1 MLKRRLIH
9 TCTGIAV
16 FTLSVLFLVCGESAT
31 EAARDSMHLAAVHV
45 LPSLFPYMVLSS
57 VIVSLDLTEPIY
69 RRLPVER
76 LFRLPRASAAV
87 ILCGMLGGF
96 PVGAL
101 GACKLY
107 ERGGISRA
115 DAARLCAISSNTS
128 PAFIVGT
135 VGGMWGRSY
144 AITLL
149 AAQLI
154 SSLAIGAVMAK
165 RVSYAP
171 SAPAKKDDAVREG
184 TALVLCR
191 AISESSLN
199 SVAICGY
206 IVFFRVT
213 AAMLS
218 VVLPPLSDVFAVL
231 FEFSSGAALGA
242 SRGGLYGICLTGF
255 AVGFSGFSV
264 FMQTAN
270 LTERHS
276 IPFAPIFF
284 SKLAQ
289 GAIIAAVSAVFCIL
303 YSPAPSAPTF
313 SCTHSTMLAPALAVI
328 AVLSAAAI
336 ILRKLTGAK
345 YFTRRY

>member
-1 MLKRRLIH
+1 MVKRRLIH
-9 TCTGIAV
+9 TCTGIAA
-16 FTLSVLFLVCGESAT
+16 FALSVLFLACGER
-31 EAARDSMHLAAVHV
+31 AAETALDSMHLAAVHV

-57 VIVSLDLTEPIY
+57 VIVSLDLTEPLY

-96 PVGAL
+96 PVGAV

-107 ERGGISRA
+107 ERGGICRS

-128 PAFIVGT
+128 PAFILGT
-135 VGGMWGRSY
+135 VGGMWGRNY

-149 AAQLI
+149 TAQLI
-154 SSLAIGAVMAK
+154 SSLVIGAVMAR
-165 RVSYAP
+165 RVRHTP
-171 SAPAKKDDAVREG
+171 NPPVTRTEAVRESTVG
-184 TALVLCR
+184 ALCR
-191 AISESSLN
+191 AISEGALN

-218 VVLPPLSDVFAVL
+218 IVLPPLSDIFTVL
-231 FEFSSGAALGA
+231 FEFSSGASLGA
-242 SRGGLYGICLTGF
+242 VRGGLYGICLTGF
-255 AVGFSGFSV
+255 SVGFSGFSV

-270 LTERHS
+270 ITERHS
-276 IPFAPIFF
+276 IPFVPIFL
-284 SKLAQ
+284 SKLVC
-289 GAIIAAVSAVFCIL
+289 GVLLSAVSALFFFVF
-303 YSPAPSAPTF
+303 SPEPSAAAW
-313 SCTHSTMLAPALAVI
+313 SCSHTPSIIPPLAVI
-328 AVLSAAAI
+328 FALSAIA
-336 ILRKLTGAK
+336 LVFSKPVRRK